1 VDSTLSES
9 KRYSDLIANFAA
21 TVQIVEKQKSE
32 LTPIKTPINVLI
44 NVPESR
50 LVREAIFPI
59 FEAGHTGARRGP
71 EVICSI
77 TRPGPVHPLKLQAAP
92 VRNQQPLLGF
102 SKRYAATDFFP
113 R

>member
-32 LTPIKTPINVLI
+32 LTPINVLI